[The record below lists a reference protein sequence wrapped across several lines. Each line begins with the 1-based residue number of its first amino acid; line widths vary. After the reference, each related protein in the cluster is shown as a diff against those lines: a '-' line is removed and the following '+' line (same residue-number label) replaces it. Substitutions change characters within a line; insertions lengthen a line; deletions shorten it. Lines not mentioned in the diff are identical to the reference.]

1 MFEVLG
7 VIFKYNSLLKKLF
20 QTLGRLFNHNILNLK
35 EEFLEG
41 HSFLSTLY
49 FVNTKSVLSRKS
61 EIVLR

>member
-35 EEFLEG
+35 EEILEG

-49 FVNTKSVLSRKS
+49 FFNTKSVLSRKS